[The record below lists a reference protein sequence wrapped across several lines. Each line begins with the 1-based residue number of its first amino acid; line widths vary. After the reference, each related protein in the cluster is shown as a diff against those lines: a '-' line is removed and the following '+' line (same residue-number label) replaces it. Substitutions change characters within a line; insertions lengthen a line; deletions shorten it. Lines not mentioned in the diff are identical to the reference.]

1 MLAQI
6 NPGIF
11 RSALFGRATFFAR
24 QTIAK
29 SFLSESGR
37 RCADQPKKR
46 NDANQHLATKIILVW
61 SKLQAMCRFKYCRQ
75 NAVDNQPHHHRDDH
89 DYHWRD

>member
-11 RSALFGRATFFAR
+11 RGALFSRAAFFAR
-24 QTIAK
+24 QAIAK
-29 SFLSESGR
+29 CFLSESGR

-46 NDANQHLATKIILVW
+46 KDANQHLAVNIILVR
-61 SKLQAMCRFKYCRQ
+61 SELQAMCRFKNRRK
-75 NAVDNQPHHHRDDH
+75 NTVNNEPHD
-89 DYHWRD
+89 